1 MEMSFADA
9 KSTVDRITGV
19 ENVGRSSNSA
29 RRTDAQSKQSA
40 TRTNAKSTLTH
51 SS

>member
-19 ENVGRSSNSA
+19 KSVGRSSNSA
-29 RRTDAQSKQSA
+29 KTSSRRTDAQSNLLPGPVLKA
-40 TRTNAKSTLTH
+40 H
-51 SS
+51 

>member
-19 ENVGRSSNSA
+19 DNVGISSNSA
-29 RRTDAQSKQSA
+29 IRTDAQSNLLPGPVLKA
-40 TRTNAKSTLTH
+40 H
-51 SS
+51 